1 MPVFKIKALKDWS
14 PIVKGME
21 AEVILKNMSRKP
33 LQNEMQDAF
42 SEKYNIKAP
51 NGVYGNKSSFEI
63 VEM

>member
-1 MPVFKIKALKDWS
+1 MAVFKIKALKDWS

-21 AEVILKNMSRKP
+21 AEVVIRNNTRNPMP
-33 LQNEMQDAF
+33 NEIRDAF

-63 VEM
+63 IEL